1 MSLIIDVIS
10 RKTSVKQTLINPGD
24 VTVVIYEP
32 SVVQVHAQASAVAR
46 YVREGND
53 LLIYMQDG
61 TVIRC
66 NGYFLQA
73 ANTAEQSELVFADG
87 QQLTHVTFADTAA
100 GGLAPVEL
108 TAQTTAIESI
118 APFLD
123 TVAQT
128 STFPWG
134 WLAGAAV
141 GGGALGALLAS
152 GGDGDS
158 KTEVINNPTPPAEPG
173 NATPSFLVTDN
184 QGDQRGIL
192 ATNDIT
198 DDTTPTFSGSGQ
210 AGATIQIKDSNGNT
224 IASTQV
230 DNNGQWSVSL
240 PTQSAGEHTWSVV
253 QIVGSTITDAGSI
266 TLTIDNSQASVQVA
280 TTAGDNIINAS
291 EQAAGFTLSGTS
303 SHLAQGTELTVTL
316 NGKTYTTS
324 VGANGAWSVQ
334 VPTADAQALGEG
346 NQAVLVSGKDAT
358 GNTVT
363 GAQLLTVDTQPP
375 TLAIN
380 TIAQDNIVSAAE
392 HNAAL
397 VLSGTSNAEAGQTV
411 TLTGNGKSHSV
422 TVGSDGTW
430 QVTLPA
436 TEVQALAEGNYAV
449 NASVSDRAGN
459 TTSNSAN
466 FTVDT
471 SAPVVSVNTVA
482 GDDILNNAEQAVAQ
496 IISGQVSGASP
507 GDTVTVK
514 LGTHVLTG
522 IVLADGSWN
531 VALDPAVTR
540 TLDRGANTIFVT
552 VTDAAGNTGAASR
565 AITLVGV
572 SPLITINTVSGDD
585 IISGAEKGAPL
596 TLTGST
602 QQAETGQT
610 VTVTL
615 AGQSFT
621 TTVQAD
627 GSWSL
632 TVPAAAMGN
641 LPDGAVAITASVTDL
656 SGNTGN
662 TSRTITVDSQAPA
675 LSIDPLTADNI
686 INAAESGQDLPITGT
701 TDAQPGQTVT
711 VTLNGQTY
719 QGVVQSDGTWS
730 VTVPAANV
738 DALADGNATVTAS
751 VNDVAGNPTSVSRV
765 ALVDAT
771 PPVVTINPVATD
783 NVINT
788 PEHTQ
793 AQIISGTVTGAQ
805 AGDIVTVTLNNSDYT
820 TVVDGSG
827 NWSLGVPASVVS
839 GLVDGSYPVSVSVT
853 DKAGNTGS
861 QSLTVTVNTAAP
873 LIGINSIAGDDVINA
888 SEKGADLQITGT
900 SDQPVNTAITVTLN
914 GQNYT
919 TTTDASGNW
928 SVTVPASAVT
938 ALGQAN
944 YTVTAAVTN
953 SIGNSNTASHNVLV
967 DSALPGVTIN
977 PVATDDIINAAE
989 AGVAQTISGQVT
1001 GAEDGD
1007 TVTITLGGNTYTATV
1022 GSNFTWSVSVPAADI
1037 QALGNGDLTVSASV
1051 TNQNGNTGSGT
1062 RDITI
1067 DANLPGLRVDTVAGD
1082 DVVNII
1088 EHGQALVITGSSS
1101 GLAEGT
1107 PLTVTINNVEYITA
1121 VQADGSWSVGVTAAQ
1136 VSAWPAGTVN
1146 IAVSGESSA
1155 ENPVSITHPVMVDL
1169 TPAAITINTI
1179 ATDDVINAAEKG
1191 ADLTLSGTTT
1201 NVEPGQTVT
1210 VTFGGK
1216 NYTASVASD
1225 GSWTATV
1232 PAADLALLTDGS
1244 ASTQAS
1250 VSNINGNS
1258 ASAVHNYSVD
1268 SSAPTIIINTVAS
1281 DNIVN
1286 ASEADAGV
1294 TVSGSTTAEAGQ
1306 IVTITLNS
1314 PTVQTYQA
1322 TVQAD
1327 GSWSINIPAADL
1339 EALTD
1344 GSHTLTATVND
1355 KAGNPASTTH
1365 NLAVDLTVPVLT
1377 INTIAG
1383 DDIINAAEHGQAL
1396 VISGSSTGGEA
1407 GDVVTVTLNSKTYT
1421 TTLDASG
1428 NWSVGVPAADVTA
1441 LGSGPQTVMAT
1452 VTDAAGNSDSETHTV
1467 TVNLTAPTI
1476 GINTIATDDIINATE
1491 KGADL
1496 QISGTS
1502 NQPAGTTI
1510 TVTLN
1515 GQNYTAT
1522 TDASGNWSTTVPASS
1537 VGALGEASYTVTA
1550 NVTDSA
1556 GNSNSASHNVLVNSA
1571 LPAVTINAVATDD
1584 IINDAES
1591 GNAQTISG
1599 QVTGAAAG
1607 DTVTITLGGNT
1618 YTATVQANLSWS
1630 VSVPAADIQALGN
1643 GDLTVNASVTNGV
1656 GNTGNGSRD
1665 ITIDAN
1671 LPGLRV
1677 DTVAGDDVINSIEH
1691 NQALVITGSSSGLTA
1706 GTALTV
1712 EINNVTYGATVLA
1725 DGTWSLG
1732 IPAADVS
1739 NWPAGTVDITVSGTN
1754 SAGTT
1759 STITHPVTVD
1769 LAAVAITINTLS
1781 GDDVI
1786 NAVEKGET
1794 LVVSGSTSGVEAG
1807 QTVTV
1812 TFGGKNYT
1820 TTVEANGSWTVN
1832 VPPADLAALPDG
1844 AGNVQ
1849 ASVSNING
1857 NTASAT
1863 HAYSVQAD
1871 RAYSV
1876 DATAPLIT
1884 INTIASDDTLN
1895 VSEAG
1900 AGITISGTTT
1910 AQAGQT
1916 LTVTLNNNTYQ
1927 TTVQADGT
1935 WSVNVPAADL
1945 SGLTASSYTVTA
1957 TVSDKA
1963 GNSASAD
1970 HALAVDVT
1978 APDLTINTVA
1988 GDDIINAIEHGQ
2000 ALVVSGTSTGAAA
2013 GDVVTVTLNGKNYT
2027 TTLDASGNWTVG
2039 IPAADVTALATGS
2052 QTITASLSDRAGNSD
2067 STTHNVTVDLSG
2079 PTLTINTVSDDD
2091 IINSTEKTQD
2101 LTISGGS
2108 SGLATGTTVTVMLN
2122 GLAYSATT
2130 DSSGNWSVTVPA
2142 SAVGALGEA
2151 VYQISASATDSAGNS
2166 GSTTHTVN
2174 VESLLPGVIIN
2185 TVAGDDIINAAE
2197 IAVAQTISGQVTG
2210 TAVAGNTV
2218 IVTIGGN
2225 QYSATV
2231 QSDLSWSVS
2240 VPANVLQALGNGE
2253 LTISASVTNS
2263 ANNTG
2268 TTTHDI
2274 VIDANLPGLRVDT
2287 VAGDDVV
2294 NIIEHG
2300 QALVVTGSSTGLAAG
2315 AALTVVINSVTY
2327 GATVLADGSWSVG
2340 VPAADVTNW
2349 PAGTVN
2355 IAVSGTNTAGTT
2367 TSITHPVTV
2376 DLAAVAITINTLS
2389 TDDVINAAE
2398 KGADLQISGTTSGV
2412 EAGQTI
2418 TVIFGGKS
2426 YTTTVA
2432 ADNSWGLTIPAAD
2445 LATLPDGAANVQA
2458 SVSNVA
2464 GNSAQATHAYSVDAT
2479 APSVTINTI
2488 ATDDILNADEA
2499 GSALTISGT
2508 STAEAGQTVTVTLNG
2523 VNYSGNV
2530 QADGSWSVSVPTGDL
2545 ANLTASPYTVSA
2557 AVSDK
2562 AGNPASATHNL
2573 TVDLAA
2579 PVVTINTVAGDD
2591 IINATEHGQAH
2602 IISGSATGATTGNTV
2617 SVTIGTTT
2625 YTTVLDANGNWS
2637 IGVPASVISAL
2648 AQGDVTITATVTDSA
2663 GNSGTASHT
2672 VTVALGAPILGIN
2685 TIAVDDIINATE
2697 KSADLAI
2704 SGSSNQPAGTQI
2716 TVTLNGQNYTTTADA
2731 SGNWSVTVPAS
2742 RVSALGEATYTVTAA
2757 ATDSDGNSGSASH
2770 NVQVNTALPGVTI
2783 NVVAS
2788 DDIINAAEAGAGQS
2802 ISGQVTGAAAGD
2814 TVTVT
2819 LGGATYTATV
2829 QANLSWSI
2837 NVPASALQ
2845 ALGNGELTISASV
2858 TNSVGNTGNGT
2869 REITIDA
2876 NLPGL
2881 RVDTVS
2887 GDDVVNIIEHGQALV
2902 ITGSSSGLA
2911 TGSNVTLTINGQTYV
2926 AAVLADGS
2934 WSVGVPAAAVL
2945 RGRSRLRRAVAPP
2958 PEIRS
2963 ALRIR

>member
-316 NGKTYTTS
+316 NGKTYNTS

-411 TLTGNGKSHSV
+411 TLTVNGKSHSA

-514 LGTHVLTG
+514 LGTHVLMG

-675 LSIDPLTADNI
+675 LSIDSLTADNI

-719 QGVVQSDGTWS
+719 QGVVQPDGTWS

-738 DALADGNATVTAS
+738 GALADGNATVTAS
-751 VNDVAGNPTSVSRV
+751 VNDVAGNPSSVSRV

-805 AGDIVTVTLNNSDYT
+805 AGDIVTVTLNNVNYT

-839 GLVDGSYPVSVSVT
+839 GLVDGSYPVNVSVT
-853 DKAGNTGS
+853 DRAGNMGS

-873 LIGINSIAGDDVINA
+873 VIGINTIAGDDVINA
-888 SEKGADLQITGT
+888 SEKGAALQIIGT
-900 SDQPVNTAITVTLN
+900 SDQPANTAITVTLN

-989 AGVAQTISGQVT
+989 AGVAQSISGQVT
-1001 GAEDGD
+1001 GAAVGN
-1007 TVTITLGGNTYTATV
+1007 TVTVTLGGNTYTTTV
-1022 GSNFTWSVSVPAADI
+1022 QAGLSWSVSVPAADI

-1051 TNQNGNTGSGT
+1051 TNENGNTGSGS

-1088 EHGQALVITGSSS
+1088 EHGQALVVSGSSS

-1107 PLTVTINNVEYITA
+1107 PLTVTINNVEYTTA

-1136 VSAWPAGTVN
+1136 VSAWPAGTVS

-1155 ENPVSITHPVMVDL
+1155 GNPISITHPVTVDL

-1225 GSWTATV
+1225 GSWSATV

-1244 ASTQAS
+1244 ASAQAS

-1306 IVTITLNS
+1306 IVTVTLNS

-1339 EALTD
+1339 AALTD

-1383 DDIINAAEHGQAL
+1383 DDIINAAEKGADLTLSGSTSGVEAGQTVTVTFGGKTYTATVAGDGSWTTTVPAADLSALRDGDASVQASVSNVNGNTASATHAYSVDATAPTLAINTIATDDILNAAEAGNPLTISGSSTAEAGQTVTVTLNGVTYTGTVLADGSWSVSVPTADLSNLTASQYTVSASVSDKAGNPATATHGLAVDLIVPVLTINTVSGDDIINAAEHGQAL

-1407 GDVVTVTLNSKTYT
+1407 GDVITVTLNSKTYT

-1441 LGSGPQTVMAT
+1441 LGSGPQTITAAI
-1452 VTDAAGNSDSETHTV
+1452 TDAVGNSDDASRTV

-1476 GINTIATDDIINATE
+1476 GINTIASDDVINATE

-1496 QISGTS
+1496 QITGTS

-1522 TDASGNWSTTVPASS
+1522 TDASGNWSATVPASA

-1794 LVVSGSTSGVEAG
+1794 LVVSGSSSGVEAG

-1857 NTASAT
+1857 NSA
-1863 HAYSVQAD
+1863 QAD

-1927 TTVQADGT
+1927 TTVLADGT
-1935 WSVNVPAADL
+1935 WSVNVPATDL

-1963 GNSASAD
+1963 GNPASAD

-2013 GDVVTVTLNGKNYT
+2013 GDVVTVSLNGKNYT
-2027 TTLDASGNWTVG
+2027 TTLDASGNWSVG

-2079 PTLTINTVSDDD
+2079 PTLTINTVSGDD
-2091 IINSTEKTQD
+2091 IINNAEKTQD

-2151 VYQISASATDSAGNS
+2151 VYSISASATDSAGNS

-2210 TAVAGNTV
+2210 TAAAGNTV
-2218 IVTIGGN
+2218 TVTIGGS
-2225 QYSATV
+2225 QYTATV
-2231 QSDLSWSVS
+2231 QPDLSWSVS

-2253 LTISASVTNS
+2253 LTISAS
-2263 ANNTG
+2263 
-2268 TTTHDI
+2268 I
-2274 VIDANLPGLRVDT
+2274 RW
-2287 VAGDDVV
+2287 
-2294 NIIEHG
+2294 
-2300 QALVVTGSSTGLAAG
+2300 QAMM
-2315 AALTVVINSVTY
+2315 
-2327 GATVLADGSWSVG
+2327 
-2340 VPAADVTNW
+2340 
-2349 PAGTVN
+2349 
-2355 IAVSGTNTAGTT
+2355 
-2367 TSITHPVTV
+2367 
-2376 DLAAVAITINTLS
+2376 
-2389 TDDVINAAE
+2389 
-2398 KGADLQISGTTSGV
+2398 
-2412 EAGQTI
+2412 
-2418 TVIFGGKS
+2418 
-2426 YTTTVA
+2426 
-2432 ADNSWGLTIPAAD
+2432 
-2445 LATLPDGAANVQA
+2445 
-2458 SVSNVA
+2458 
-2464 GNSAQATHAYSVDAT
+2464 
-2479 APSVTINTI
+2479 
-2488 ATDDILNADEA
+2488 
-2499 GSALTISGT
+2499 
-2508 STAEAGQTVTVTLNG
+2508 
-2523 VNYSGNV
+2523 
-2530 QADGSWSVSVPTGDL
+2530 
-2545 ANLTASPYTVSA
+2545 
-2557 AVSDK
+2557 
-2562 AGNPASATHNL
+2562 
-2573 TVDLAA
+2573 
-2579 PVVTINTVAGDD
+2579 
-2591 IINATEHGQAH
+2591 
-2602 IISGSATGATTGNTV
+2602 
-2617 SVTIGTTT
+2617 
-2625 YTTVLDANGNWS
+2625 
-2637 IGVPASVISAL
+2637 
-2648 AQGDVTITATVTDSA
+2648 
-2663 GNSGTASHT
+2663 
-2672 VTVALGAPILGIN
+2672 
-2685 TIAVDDIINATE
+2685 
-2697 KSADLAI
+2697 
-2704 SGSSNQPAGTQI
+2704 
-2716 TVTLNGQNYTTTADA
+2716 
-2731 SGNWSVTVPAS
+2731 
-2742 RVSALGEATYTVTAA
+2742 
-2757 ATDSDGNSGSASH
+2757 
-2770 NVQVNTALPGVTI
+2770 
-2783 NVVAS
+2783 
-2788 DDIINAAEAGAGQS
+2788 
-2802 ISGQVTGAAAGD
+2802 
-2814 TVTVT
+2814 
-2819 LGGATYTATV
+2819 
-2829 QANLSWSI
+2829 
-2837 NVPASALQ
+2837 
-2845 ALGNGELTISASV
+2845 
-2858 TNSVGNTGNGT
+2858 
-2869 REITIDA
+2869 
-2876 NLPGL
+2876 
-2881 RVDTVS
+2881 
-2887 GDDVVNIIEHGQALV
+2887 
-2902 ITGSSSGLA
+2902 
-2911 TGSNVTLTINGQTYV
+2911 
-2926 AAVLADGS
+2926 
-2934 WSVGVPAAAVL
+2934 
-2945 RGRSRLRRAVAPP
+2945 
-2958 PEIRS
+2958 
-2963 ALRIR
+2963 